1 MVPEAFTRMFSST
14 FHELLKVEWEQLRA
28 RRALPCMIAILASLA
43 AGLLTGH
50 PAGGMVAAGG
60 AMTVGFGSFQW
71 LGASRVAPMLWATGG
86 MAVSA
91 VGGSLVGHAGP
102 GFIFNAAFAGL
113 GAGLLLALGPGA
125 SWIGQQCAIV
135 ALVASGY
142 PAGWEIA
149 VSRALLILAGGALQT
164 AVMILFWRWRHPRAT
179 PAEGDSFQ
187 GVAPALRTLWTSLRT
202 PTDAR
207 HYALRQ
213 AATLA
218 VAAEMEHHTG
228 LPNGYW
234 VPMTALLV
242 LRPAFQPTFQ
252 RGVLRVAGT
261 IVGAALATLLV
272 RTFHLNEVAIAM
284 LIALFAWLAY
294 ALVNVNYGLFAIFL
308 TAYIVFLLD
317 FAGLSTQVIVAHRT
331 LNTALAAGWRCRPTS
346 PCSCAVGGSRMP
358 TRHPPRARPRWTSPQ
373 RLRREGESRSRRG
386 QQPTDR
392 FLLEGHPGKSHTLSI
407 LRTSSGRVA
416 HRTRAVLSL
425 PSRNSC

>member
-1 MVPEAFTRMFSST
+1 MLSPAFRD
-14 FHELLKVEWEQLRA
+14 LLKVEWAQLRA
-28 RRALPCMIAILASLA
+28 RRALPCMLAIIASLA

-71 LGASRVAPMLWATGG
+71 LGQSRVAPMLWATGG
-86 MAVSA
+86 MAISA
-91 VGGSLVGHAGP
+91 VAGSLVGHAGP
-102 GFIFNAAFAGL
+102 GFILNAAAAGL

-142 PAGWEIA
+142 PVGWEIA
-149 VSRALLILAGGALQT
+149 VSRALLILVGGSLQT
-164 AVMILFWRWRHPRAT
+164 LVMIGFWRWRHSQAVPPDGVDPFT
-179 PAEGDSFQ
+179 

-202 PTDAR
+202 PTNAR
-207 HYALRQ
+207 HYAFRQ
-213 AATLA
+213 AITLA
-218 VAAEMEHHTG
+218 VAAEVEHHTG

-272 RTFHLNEVAIAM
+272 RTLHLNEVTTAM

-294 ALVNVNYGLFAIFL
+294 ALLNVNYGLFAIFL

-317 FAGLSTQVIVAHRT
+317 FAGLSTRVIVAHRT
-331 LNTALAAGWRCRPTS
+331 INTALGGGLALLSYVTVFVGRWWHPAA
-346 PCSCAVGGSRMP
+346 
-358 TRHPPRARPRWTSPQ
+358 HPAPPARPPSLDLHTPPLQ
-373 RLRREGESRSRRG
+373 A
-386 QQPTDR
+386 
-392 FLLEGHPGKSHTLSI
+392 KSASTATGAPVTL
-407 LRTSSGRVA
+407 TSSIISPR
-416 HRTRAVLSL
+416 
-425 PSRNSC
+425 P

>member
-1 MVPEAFTRMFSST
+1 MVRETLTRMLSPAFR
-14 FHELLKVEWEQLRA
+14 ELLKVEWEQLRA
-28 RRALPCMIAILASLA
+28 RRALPCMFAILASLA
-43 AGLLTGH
+43 AGLLSGH

-91 VGGSLVGHAGP
+91 IGGSLVGHAGP

-142 PAGWEIA
+142 PAGWQIA
-149 VSRALLILAGGALQT
+149 VSRAGLILAGGALQT
-164 AVMILFWRWRHPRAT
+164 LVMILFWRWRHPRAA
-179 PAEGDSFQ
+179 PPQEDSFP
-187 GVAPALRTLWTSLRT
+187 GVAPALSTLWTSLRT

-207 HYALRQ
+207 HYAFRQ
-213 AATLA
+213 AVTLA
-218 VAAEMEHHTG
+218 VAAGTEHYTG

-261 IVGAALATLLV
+261 VVGAALATLLV
-272 RTFHLNEVAIAM
+272 RTFHLDALAIAL
-284 LIALFAWLAY
+284 LIVLFAWLAY

-317 FAGLSTQVIVAHRT
+317 FAGLSAQVVVAHRT
-331 LNTALAAGWRCRPTS
+331 LNTALGGGLALLSYVTVLLRRWRHPDAHPAPPARPPSLDIAARYPPGVEVAHTE
-346 PCSCAVGGSRMP
+346 AGGS
-358 TRHPPRARPRWTSPQ
+358 TT
-373 RLRREGESRSRRG
+373 
-386 QQPTDR
+386 
-392 FLLEGHPGKSHTLSI
+392 
-407 LRTSSGRVA
+407 
-416 HRTRAVLSL
+416 
-425 PSRNSC
+425 

>member
-1 MVPEAFTRMFSST
+1 MLSPAFR
-14 FHELLKVEWEQLRA
+14 ELLKVEWQQLRA
-28 RRALPCMIAILASLA
+28 RRALPCMIAIVASLA

-71 LGASRVAPMLWATGG
+71 LGRSRVAPMLWATGG

-102 GFIFNAAFAGL
+102 GFIFNAAFAGF

-142 PAGWEIA
+142 PVGWEVA
-149 VSRALLILAGGALQT
+149 VSRAGLILAGGALQT
-164 AVMILFWRWRHPRAT
+164 LVMISFWRWRHSQAT
-179 PAEGDSFQ
+179 PTEADPFQ
-187 GVAPALRTLWTSLRT
+187 GVAPAWRTLWTSLRT

-207 HYALRQ
+207 HYAFRQ
-213 AATLA
+213 AITLA
-218 VAAEMEHHTG
+218 VAAEVEHRTG

-261 IVGAALATLLV
+261 IIGAALATLLV
-272 RTFHLNEVAIAM
+272 RAFHLDEVTTAL

-294 ALVNVNYGLFAIFL
+294 SLVNVNYGLFAIFL

-317 FAGLSTQVIVAHRT
+317 FAGLSTKVVVAHRT
-331 LNTALAAGWRCRPTS
+331 INTALGGGLALLSYS
-346 PCSCAVGGSRMP
+346 PVL
-358 TRHPPRARPRWTSPQ
+358 
-373 RLRREGESRSRRG
+373 LRRWWHPDVQPAPPARSPSLDIAAPR
-386 QQPTDR
+386 
-392 FLLEGHPGKSHTLSI
+392 PG
-407 LRTSSGRVA
+407 GR
-416 HRTRAVLSL
+416 
-425 PSRNSC
+425 